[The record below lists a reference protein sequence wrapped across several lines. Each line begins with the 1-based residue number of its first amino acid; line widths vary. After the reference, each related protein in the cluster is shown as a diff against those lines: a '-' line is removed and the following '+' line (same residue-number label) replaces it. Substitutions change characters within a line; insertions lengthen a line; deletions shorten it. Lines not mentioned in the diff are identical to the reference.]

1 MGKIAGVDVH
11 MFLTDGCYLQY
22 IKAYK
27 EFNKKK
33 N

>member
-11 MFLTDGCYLQY
+11 MFLTDRCYLQN

-27 EFNKKK
+27 EFKKK
-33 N
+33 KH